1 MSFEISKE
9 GNSDQADNLGS
20 PQPDRA
26 RKPYTKPL
34 VQTVVI
40 NSKNEVLGT
49 NCFTSVQ
56 TSQQPGNG
64 CRLPTP
70 ICFS

>member
-1 MSFEISKE
+1 MSFDVSKE
-9 GNSDQADNLGS
+9 GNSDQSDAFSHLQSG
-20 PQPDRA
+20 PV